1 MRGSLYPGTVIMWA
15 IVEAGCILIAIW
27 YALPIFGRVI
37 LYMIVRCGSSGTGE
51 SFAEFFR
58 A

>member
-1 MRGSLYPGTVIMWA
+1 MWA

-37 LYMIVRCGSSGTGE
+37 LYMIVCCGSSGTGE
-51 SFAEFFR
+51 SFAEFFSR
-58 A
+58 LESEDFSF